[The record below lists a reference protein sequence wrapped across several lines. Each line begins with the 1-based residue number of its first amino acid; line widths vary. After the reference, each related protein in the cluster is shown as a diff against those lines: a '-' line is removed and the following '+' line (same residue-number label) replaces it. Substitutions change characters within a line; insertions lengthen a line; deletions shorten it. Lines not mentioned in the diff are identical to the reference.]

1 MTAIID
7 KTIAIIEIVIFFFV
21 FLSMEDLTLTLYE
34 IISVIVASLA
44 FVLSLYSAINT
55 YYEKHIKTKV
65 YLRWVHNAGNQLNA
79 CFLIS
84 NMSSRPSTI
93 TNIYF
98 ENQDE
103 SVESTWFPAKL
114 TSALNLETHVE
125 KTAFIDCTPL
135 NIPPRS
141 SKAFI
146 VGFQYLRSNQIITNQ
161 MNFKFVI
168 DGNNICRF
176 FHPKVVLDN
185 NQIKYVLEN
194 RLR

>member
-1 MTAIID
+1 MEEITLLNIVS
-7 KTIAIIEIVIFFFV
+7 IVIS
-21 FLSMEDLTLTLYE
+21 L
-34 IISVIVASLA
+34 LA
-44 FVLSLYSAINT
+44 FLLSLYSSIST

-65 YLRWVHNAGNQLNA
+65 YLRWVHEANNQLNA

-103 SVESTWFPAKL
+103 SVESTWFPAKVTWFPAKV
-114 TSALNLETHVE
+114 TSAFNLETHVE

-141 SKAFI
+141 SKSFI

-168 DGNNICRF
+168 DGNNICKF

>member
-65 YLRWVHNAGNQLNA
+65 YLRWVHEAGKQLNV

-98 ENQDE
+98 ENHDE
-103 SVESTWFPAKL
+103 TVESTWFPAKI
-114 TSALNLETHVE
+114 TSKTNL
-125 KTAFIDCTPL
+125 KTLAEQHAFIDCTPL

-146 VGFQYLRSNQIITNQ
+146 VGFQYLRSNQIIRDK
-161 MNFKFVI
+161 MKFKFVI
-168 DGNNICRF
+168 DGTDVYMS
-176 FHPKVVLDN
+176 FHTKVVLDN

-194 RLR
+194 RLK